1 MTDDASSNA
10 SSTLLLR
17 PRRAKWLLML
27 IASLALTVAGIS
39 MIRGG
44 ETKGW
49 FVVAVFALSTLVS
62 GAMLLPGSA
71 YLRLTPD
78 GFEMRSLYR
87 HSRTRWVDV
96 TGFRAGRIGLNKMVM
111 FDYAPSYTRSARARA
126 VASALAGT
134 EGALPDTYG
143 HSAEALATLLNDWRA
158 RATRGGVTTAI
169 TPS

>member
-1 MTDDASSNA
+1 MIDDASA
-10 SSTLLLR
+10 TLLLR
-17 PRRAKWLLML
+17 PRRAKWLLLL
-27 IASLALTVAGIS
+27 IASLALTVAGIW

-49 FVVAVFALSTLVS
+49 FVVAVFALSTLMS

-96 TGFRAGRIGLNKMVM
+96 TWFRTGRIGLNKMVL

-126 VASALAGT
+126 LASALTGT
-134 EGALPDTYG
+134 EAALPDTYG

-158 RATRGGVTTAI
+158 RATRHVA
-169 TPS
+169 S